1 MLTSRFWSHV
11 VYSLSLSFDCASQ
24 SFRIKTLQT
33 FDWPVWQRVPPF
45 VAFSGCLGSLAP
57 RAEKKYST
65 RSARAFEHEKYLSFS
80 RKIKSY
86 MIKSQTYKPVRLQF
100 WNLFHGCLFRLLS
113 FFLFCRETFLS
124 TEKMLINTTVLHKK
138 VSIQSD
144 VFFSQNTAA
153 STRVR
158 TWGIPKEFAVSL
170 IEAFQR
176 YYRINHMCDV
186 SKRSPYFAFVWTPSW
201 AV

>member
-1 MLTSRFWSHV
+1 
-11 VYSLSLSFDCASQ
+11 
-24 SFRIKTLQT
+24 
-33 FDWPVWQRVPPF
+33 
-45 VAFSGCLGSLAP
+45 
-57 RAEKKYST
+57 
-65 RSARAFEHEKYLSFS
+65 
-80 RKIKSY
+80 

-158 TWGIPKEFAVSL
+158 TWGIPKEIALSL

-186 SKRSPYFAFVWTPSW
+186 SERSAPILRSFELLLGRCRILLDNVRSGFNELKHLGRIQHHLTILDVVWQTCWRWIRSKLDCMKQSLLDKVNSPFQPIKLLS
-201 AV
+201 VKS